1 MTQEYYIDCDYDGH
15 NYIIPIEKKAEFEQA
30 LVQTYEHDNDVPL
43 PEGIIQIDNFSNI
56 VFTTWRKK

>member
-15 NYIIPIEKKAEFEQA
+15 NYIIPIEKESEFEQA
-30 LVQTYEHDNDVPL
+30 MVQIYEQEQDVPL
-43 PEGIIQIDNFSNI
+43 PEGVIEIDGFNDI